1 MGRRPRPMGEPV
13 VVGRVGRPHGIR
25 GDVTVDVRTDL
36 PERRFAPGARLVR
49 QVADGPASRP
59 AADAAGAADA
69 VGTAAGPGSAGDSG
83 AARAA
88 GPPVATVLSVVASRW
103 HSGRLLVRFDGVTD
117 RDAAEALRGSF
128 LTIDSDECGPA
139 VDPDDED
146 DDGELWWDRDLVGLH
161 ARTPAGDVLGEVVDV
176 IHSPGGEILA
186 IGRPE
191 GGEYLVPFVREIVPT
206 VDPAAGHIVV
216 DPPPG
221 LLDLD

>member
-1 MGRRPRPMGEPV
+1 MGEPV
-13 VVGRVGRPHGIR
+13 VVGRIGRPHGVR

-49 QVADGPASRP
+49 QVADGPAPRP
-59 AADAAGAADA
+59 AAVAAGPADA
-69 VGTAAGPGSAGDSG
+69 VGAAAGPAPVAGPASTGDSG

-88 GPPVATVLSVVASRW
+88 AGPPGPTVLSVVASRW

-117 RDAAEALRGSF
+117 RGAAETLRGSF

-139 VDPDDED
+139 ADPDDED
-146 DDGELWWDRDLVGLH
+146 DDGELWWDRDLVGLR
-161 ARTPAGDVLGEVVDV
+161 ARTPAGDVLGEIVDV
-176 IHSPGGEILA
+176 IHSPGGDVLA